1 MGLFSRLGQ
10 MVRGFFGLFIS
21 GLEKSNPDAIFEDIK
36 NQIDK
41 ARREANDQIIEI
53 QTNAE
58 LIKVEMKQAEKNLQA
73 VAARVISAKATGDEE
88 ILVEILMQEEEI
100 QQIYEAHKATFENAT
115 ADVTKIRGDFKMFE
129 SEMTQK
135 LNDLKS
141 LKTQNKLASLKE
153 NINSINSKYTAKGN
167 RIGNINESLEK
178 ARDLVNQKTARANA
192 IGSLNED
199 NIDMKLK
206 RLDANSARE
215 RAKARAQAMISGTS
229 GAFEVKE
236 KVEEKAGQQ

>member
-10 MVRGFFGLFIS
+10 MIRGFFGLFIS
-21 GLEKSNPDAIFEDIK
+21 GLEKSNPDAMFEDIK

-73 VAARVISAKATGDEE
+73 VGARVEAAKAAGDQDL
-88 ILVEILMQEEEI
+88 LVELLMQEEET

-115 ADVTKIRGDFKMFE
+115 ADVTKIREDFKVFE

-135 LNDLKS
+135 LNEVKS

-167 RIGNINESLEK
+167 KIGNINDSLEK
-178 ARDLVNQKTARANA
+178 AREMVNEKTARANA
-192 IGSLNED
+192 ISSLNED
-199 NIDMKLK
+199 NVDIKLK
-206 RLDANSARE
+206 KLDINSARE
-215 RAKARAQAMISGTS
+215 RAKARAEAMLSGTS
-229 GAFEVKE
+229 RAFEVKE
-236 KVEEKAGQQ
+236 KVEEKAEQQ